1 MGILEYGRITCLAL
15 VYGYDTDGA
24 EVDMIGLLSLGVLV
38 VGVILLVNRLGK
50 FDIEDDFDERER
62 L

>member
-1 MGILEYGRITCLAL
+1 M
-15 VYGYDTDGA
+15 YGYDTDGA

>member
-1 MGILEYGRITCLAL
+1 
-15 VYGYDTDGA
+15 
-24 EVDMIGLLSLGVLV
+24 MIGLLSLGVLV